1 MVKKSKLLA
10 ALDAHKGRNYEQE
23 RQKSL
28 QKKAEKRKKAKTAT
42 KSFEDEDLVE
52 DNAEGN
58 SSAAQLEEDSEG
70 WESEDVEGVVE
81 GAHLD
86 NLEATD
92 DSDSDSYPGSADGA
106 LSVGY
111 TFPQARELDT
121 AHPDSDAL
129 SSDGDLPLSDMDS
142 LSSAERADI
151 IPHQRLTINNT
162 SALLRAHKSIALPLS
177 SLPFSAHQSIT
188 SSAQISIPDVNDD
201 LNRELAFYK
210 QCLDAATEGRGLL
223 LKEGVPFTRPN
234 DYFAE
239 MVKSD
244 EHMGKIKA
252 KMHEEASN
260 KKAAAEARR
269 QRDLKK
275 FGKQV
280 QVAKLQERDK
290 AKRET
295 LDKIKV
301 LKRKRKDTDTGNDR
315 EEDLFDVALDDAAA
329 DKPARTGRKDGKG
342 NSRDKRQKKDA
353 KFGFGG
359 KKRFSKS
366 GDAVSSG
373 DLQSFSAKKMKGVK
387 KGPQRLGKSRRA
399 KV

>member
-1 MVKKSKLLA
+1 MKASQGDECQEERRITLLT
-10 ALDAHKGRNYEQE
+10 AL
-23 RQKSL
+23 
-28 QKKAEKRKKAKTAT
+28 
-42 KSFEDEDLVE
+42 
-52 DNAEGN
+52 
-58 SSAAQLEEDSEG
+58 
-70 WESEDVEGVVE
+70 
-81 GAHLD
+81 
-86 NLEATD
+86 
-92 DSDSDSYPGSADGA
+92 SADHTPPPGTLNA
-106 LSVGY
+106 
-111 TFPQARELDT
+111 
-121 AHPDSDAL
+121 AHTDSDAF

-177 SLPFSAHQSIT
+177 SLPFSTHQSLT
-188 SSAQISIPDVNDD
+188 SSTLISIPDVHDD

-210 QCLDAATEGRGLL
+210 QCLDAATEGRSLL

-244 EHMGKIKA
+244 EHMEKIKA
-252 KMHEEASN
+252 KMHEEAAN

-301 LKRKRKDTDTGNDR
+301 LKR
-315 EEDLFDVALDDAAA
+315 
-329 DKPARTGRKDGKG
+329 
-342 NSRDKRQKKDA
+342 
-353 KFGFGG
+353 
-359 KKRFSKS
+359 SKS
-366 GDAVSSG
+366 
-373 DLQSFSAKKMKGVK
+373 
-387 KGPQRLGKSRRA
+387 SRA
-399 KV
+399 FCLLSLLL